1 MSCTEDGEEAA
12 LIMMTMMNNGN
23 GCHLPAFCR
32 LNFFVAL
39 ILKRR
44 KFNDDNKRGTTE
56 QTPTTDS
63 TGYTAPHYIL
73 YHFSAIFV
81 VNTCEWGLSS
91 VSRIRVVTLWVNS
104 PLAWGLVLATT
115 TSTALVVTG
124 WLAGWRGLTAF
135 PFSLTWRLS
144 FSRFFSRTQLLHLQ
158 TFFHYCS

>member
-1 MSCTEDGEEAA
+1 MVATCPHFVD
-12 LIMMTMMNNGN
+12 LI
-23 GCHLPAFCR
+23 
-32 LNFFVAL
+32 FFAL

-44 KFNDDNKRGTTE
+44 KFNDDNKRGPTE

-63 TGYTAPHYIL
+63 TGYTVPHYIL
-73 YHFSAIFV
+73 YHFSAIFVVVV

-115 TSTALVVTG
+115 TSTALAVTG

-144 FSRFFSRTQLLHLQ
+144 FSRFFSRTQLQHLQ
-158 TFFHYCS
+158 TFLHYCS